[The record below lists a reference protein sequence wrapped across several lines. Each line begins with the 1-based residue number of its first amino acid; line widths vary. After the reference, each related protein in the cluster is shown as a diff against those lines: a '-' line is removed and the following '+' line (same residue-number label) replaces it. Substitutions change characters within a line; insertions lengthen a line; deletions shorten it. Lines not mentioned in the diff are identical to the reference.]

1 MPHFIQG
8 PPNGLR
14 RLQVILWMLDNNSH
28 SLAPFLLAGSFF
40 ILMKILISI
49 PFASSFSATDV
60 MLMSVCQSNDCS
72 SFGGCLGGS
81 APSMKKRETFPDYI
95 RLPIDSWR
103 FPSKIYEFSPPPRSR
118 GGKWNIASGQ
128 IFAMRK
134 ARDSIPKPNATRW
147 ARSARSEPNQW
158 PTRECTCGT
167 QWVSVYSQFSI
178 PQSALQYGEGSAKK
192 GNKSIEW
199 RVK

>member
-1 MPHFIQG
+1 MRRLQIHVAARVIFANHWNTINISCLIRGPSECLKPQRCRTSFKG

-118 GGKWNIASGQ
+118 GGK
-128 IFAMRK
+128 
-134 ARDSIPKPNATRW
+134 
-147 ARSARSEPNQW
+147 
-158 PTRECTCGT
+158 
-167 QWVSVYSQFSI
+167 
-178 PQSALQYGEGSAKK
+178 
-192 GNKSIEW
+192 
-199 RVK
+199 